1 MRPTVIFDIE
11 ASCED
16 REINPHY
23 NMETI
28 EIGAVK
34 IIDNKI
40 IEEFQILIE
49 PEYVQTLTPFCEQL
63 TGITFDD
70 LKGKPKF
77 TEAIID
83 FYHFI
88 EGCDIY
94 SCGDFDRK
102 FLTKELKEKGETYE
116 HVLIKN
122 AINSYHKDLKKNYTK
137 FTNKKK
143 AGMIGMA
150 KALGIVLEGKHHRGL
165 DDSKNLAKIYIALEQ
180 IREKNLRQAFNEES
194 MENLIKALNVHHS
207 EIYEIIKD
215 GQVYYTFNK
224 LNETNH
230 IHTFLSLIDLWS
242 EVIII
247 DIEHRKLDY
256 LTTSQLKTLK
266 NYTL

>member
-1 MRPTVIFDIE
+1 MRPVVIFDIE

-16 REINPHY
+16 REINPYY

-40 IEEFQILIE
+40 SEEFQILIE
-49 PEYVQTLTPFCEQL
+49 PEYIQSLTPFCEQL
-63 TGITFDD
+63 TGITFAD
-70 LKGKPKF
+70 LKGQPKF

-83 FYHFI
+83 FHNFI
-88 EGCDIY
+88 KDCDIY

-116 HVLIKN
+116 HELIKN

-150 KALGIVLEGKHHRGL
+150 RELGIVLEGKHHRGL
-165 DDSKNLAKIYIALEQ
+165 DDSKNLAKIYIELEK
-180 IREKNLRQAFNEES
+180 IREKNLKRVFNDEVIEK
-194 MENLIKALNVHHS
+194 LIEAINIHHS
-207 EIYEIIKD
+207 EIYEVKKD
-215 GQVYYTFNK
+215 GNMYYSFDK
-224 LNETNH
+224 LNEITNKH
-230 IHTFLSLIDLWS
+230 NFLSFIDSWS
-242 EVIII
+242 KIIPI
-247 DIEHRKLDY
+247 DIEHRNLGY
-256 LTTSQLKTLK
+256 LTASQLKILK
-266 NYTL
+266 KYTL